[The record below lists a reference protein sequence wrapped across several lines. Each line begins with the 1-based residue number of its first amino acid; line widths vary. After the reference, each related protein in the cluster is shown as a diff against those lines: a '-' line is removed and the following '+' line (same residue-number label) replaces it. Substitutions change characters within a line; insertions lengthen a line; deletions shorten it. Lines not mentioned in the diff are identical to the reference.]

1 VPDSTADDRE
11 VFARRGPSRPI
22 VLGAVAIGVL
32 LAIAPVLGS
41 PYTSDDVINRT
52 MPDVLRIN
60 HETRWHFI
68 IATTSAWMENI
79 HRFFPG
85 AITFS
90 TFLFSTFT
98 TRASYKVFLFVL
110 LAAVALLFGL
120 WLVRSI
126 GVPMTTIAVA
136 ALAACWQFRYSVTF
150 DGLTCF
156 GGLLPWSI
164 ALMVGTMALL
174 AKRPHRWHVAGM
186 VLAICLWALAVTTYE
201 YTVILAPAVL
211 ASLWLFD
218 ADRRWRIGSGAVIV
232 IGALGELVISESL
245 HSRLK
250 GVRPADYVLNFRLG
264 PWAATTAKQLL
275 GSIPMSQYWIPGPEH
290 PSLRVTIPVVLATV
304 VLSVVLVT
312 ALIAAWRGAP
322 ILERRRVLL
331 LAGVG
336 SWFWLAPALLAGA
349 TLRWQLT
356 EPWGQAYIPVVFESL
371 GVALVLV
378 AGVAALKR
386 QTVKGGGGAS
396 ISSAA
401 AMTLLMATGVAVALT
416 AAANY
421 LMVFAS

>member
-1 VPDSTADDRE
+1 MPDSTSDDST
-11 VFARRGPSRPI
+11 VLGSRGPSRSI
-22 VLGAVAIGVL
+22 ALGAIAIGVL
-32 LAIAPVLGS
+32 LAVAPVIGS

-110 LAAVALLFGL
+110 LAVVALLFAL

-126 GVPMTTIAVA
+126 GASMSAIAVA

-156 GGLLPWSI
+156 GGLLPWAI
-164 ALMVGTMALL
+164 ALMVATMALL
-174 AKRPHRWHVAGM
+174 AKRPNRWQAAGM
-186 VLAICLWALAVTTYE
+186 VLAVCLWALAVMTYE

-218 ADRRWRIGSGAVIV
+218 TARRWRIGSAAVIV
-232 IGALGELVISESL
+232 IGALAELVISESL

-250 GVRPADYVLNFRLG
+250 GVRPADYVLNFKLG
-264 PWAATTAKQLL
+264 PWFTTTAKQLL

-290 PSLRVTIPVVLATV
+290 PALRVTIPVVVATV
-304 VLSVVLVT
+304 ALSALLGA
-312 ALIAAWRGAP
+312 ALIAAWRSAP
-322 ILERRRVLL
+322 VLERRRVLL

-386 QTVKGGGGAS
+386 QAINGGRAAS
-396 ISSAA
+396 ISTAA

-421 LMVFAS
+421 LMMFAG